1 MIDLDLRC
9 ERREAAVDAIRATL
23 SSECARSAVSLRGSL
38 ASGTA
43 DAYSDIDLCWVVPDD
58 EFERRLA
65 SIDPVLTRVDQVL
78 SLRVDPDFAR
88 SSRRRLVFA
97 RLAGLPLFWRVD
109 LDVRGASVGH
119 DDGYDADNPAVRSEE
134 GWSRPASALENAIAA
149 IKALVRG
156 QAGVCDGLLRRGYE
170 RIGAVLDSAAEP
182 GTAIVGLAETCAE
195 QEQGLRDLAMQ
206 VREAA
211 DVLIRGHH
219 R

>member
-9 ERREAAVDAIRATL
+9 ERRQAAVDAIRAAL
-23 SSECARSAVSLRGSL
+23 SSEWPRSAVSLRGSL

-65 SIDPVLTRVDQVL
+65 SIDQVLTRVDQVL

-119 DDGYDADNPAVRSEE
+119 DDGYDAHNPAVRSEE

-170 RIGAVLDSAAEP
+170 RIGAVLDPAAEP
-182 GTAIVGLAETCAE
+182 GVAIVGLAETCAE
-195 QEQGLRDLAMQ
+195 QEPGLRDLAMQ
-206 VREAA
+206 VRQAA